1 MKSSR
6 KCAQPSAH
14 IKVASDGCRNI
25 PEAIAIKLVHN
36 LFENIGV
43 DRLRASRQF
52 QFVQFNEVD
61 ELCDLDLCEAIH
73 VGLNHLSDHPVDAH
87 AQARLI
93 ERVEAQVGTLS
104 RPFAY
109 RVGRSYSKRWF
120 KVLAH

>member
-1 MKSSR
+1 MNYSR
-6 KCAQPSAH
+6 KYAHQNAQV
-14 IKVASDGCRNI
+14 KVAADGCRNI
-25 PEAIAIKLVHN
+25 PEAIAIKLIHN

-73 VGLNHLSDHPVDAH
+73 VGLSHLNDHPVDAH

-93 ERVEAQVGTLS
+93 ERIEAQMGTLS
-104 RPFAY
+104 QPFAY
-109 RVGRSYSKRWF
+109 RVGRSYSKRWP
-120 KVLAH
+120 KAVAH